1 MSNLK
6 PRRFRRSQRGRGQA
20 LVEFAFVFPIFMIVL
35 VSILYLGFLLYSKMT
50 VINAAREGAHYGA
63 ILDPADAAFTTKVSN
78 QVSGAAT
85 VGFNAASITTT
96 TTGFAVVDGVMT
108 STPCTWGLGGS
119 CKAGDAVS
127 VSVTY
132 PFGNPVPLHLQLL
145 GNVIIDFPSTI
156 NLTSSVLMIHE
167 K

>member
-1 MSNLK
+1 M
-6 PRRFRRSQRGRGQA
+6 
-20 LVEFAFVFPIFMIVL
+20 
-35 VSILYLGFLLYSKMT
+35 
-50 VINAAREGAHYGA
+50 
-63 ILDPADAAFTTKVSN
+63 
-78 QVSGAAT
+78 
-85 VGFNAASITTT
+85 
-96 TTGFAVVDGVMT
+96 
-108 STPCTWGLGGS
+108 
-119 CKAGDAVS
+119 S